1 MDLIDERRK
10 LSELTEIAL
19 ENNDI
24 ESLKTIKK
32 IIDKERLISVANFS
46 EFFYSMVP
54 PDVLNQL

>member
-1 MDLIDERRK
+1 MDLIDEQRK

-24 ESLKTIKK
+24 ESLK
-32 IIDKERLISVANFS
+32 IIESIVNKERLISAANFS